1 MKARLA
7 GYAEKTHR
15 SKIPLRRHW
24 VDTEEHSFFFKN
36 IFYLSIYLFG
46 CGRSWSWCVGSRPL
60 TKD

>member
-24 VDTEEHSFFFKN
+24 VNTEEHSFFFFKN
-36 IFYLSIYLFG
+36 IFYLSISLFG
-46 CGRSWSWCVGSRPL
+46 CGRS
-60 TKD
+60 

>member
-1 MKARLA
+1 MKAGLA

-36 IFYLSIYLFG
+36 ISLMILDASMMKHIFWV
-46 CGRSWSWCVGSRPL
+46 R
-60 TKD
+60 D

>member
-24 VDTEEHSFFFKN
+24 VNTEEHSFFFFLR
-36 IFYLSIYLFG
+36 IFFI
-46 CGRSWSWCVGSRPL
+46 
-60 TKD
+60 